1 MIIPATT
8 AYGAAGA
15 QATQANATP
24 EESPANQLGKDTFLQ
39 LMVAQLRNQDPMNPT
54 DSAAFLAQTA
64 QFTSLEKMTELAD
77 QSAAAVAA
85 QMAFG
90 ASSLVGRT
98 VTYTDSE
105 GVESTGLVD
114 SVRFAPEGPMLR
126 IGEDQVPIN
135 AVVGVG
141 ATNSEP
147 ADTPDSSSDAAV
159 DGSGAA
165 DSGGGAA

>member
-1 MIIPATT
+1 MIIPASG
-8 AYGAAGA
+8 AYGTTGA
-15 QATQANATP
+15 QGTQPAAADDA
-24 EESPANQLGKDTFLQ
+24 SANQLGKDTFLQ

-64 QFTSLEKMTELAD
+64 QFTSLEKMTELAE

-85 QMAFG
+85 QMTFG

-98 VTYTDSE
+98 VTYTDAD
-105 GVESTGLVD
+105 GVEATGLVD
-114 SVRFAPEGPMLR
+114 SVRFAPDGPVLS

-141 ATNSEP
+141 AT
-147 ADTPDSSSDAAV
+147 DSGGDAAA
-159 DGSGAA
+159 G
-165 DSGGGAA
+165 GGGAA

>member
-8 AYGAAGA
+8 AATAYGAAGA
-15 QATQANATP
+15 STASATDAGDDT
-24 EESPANQLGKDTFLQ
+24 PANQLGKDTFLQ

-98 VTYTDSE
+98 VTYTDGE
-105 GVESTGLVD
+105 GVERAGLVD
-114 SVRFAPEGPMLR
+114 SVRFAPDGPMLS

-141 ATNSEP
+141 ATDST
-147 ADTPDSSSDAAV
+147 ADGGTDSGDAAV
-159 DGSGAA
+159 G
-165 DSGGGAA
+165 GGGAA